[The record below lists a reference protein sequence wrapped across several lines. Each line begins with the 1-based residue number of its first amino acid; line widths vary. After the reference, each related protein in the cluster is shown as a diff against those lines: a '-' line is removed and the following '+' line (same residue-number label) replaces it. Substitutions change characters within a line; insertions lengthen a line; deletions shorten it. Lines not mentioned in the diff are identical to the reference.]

1 MILRKQVFRLSAV
14 SSKLVIPGWVG
25 IPDIHHHREA
35 DDLGRTVE
43 IAEGIFH
50 PQTLRTAL
58 AQRKPICS
66 DNAAQTDLPI
76 KFSASSIFCIFP
88 QTRKDTGRFAQHA

>member
-50 PQTLRTAL
+50 PQRLRTGTVSL
-58 AQRKPICS
+58 KPFCS
-66 DNAAQTDLPI
+66 DNVV
-76 KFSASSIFCIFP
+76 
-88 QTRKDTGRFAQHA
+88 